1 MITIIMIIIIITITI
16 IIIIIKG
23 CCIQIKQNT
32 REDYNYKAGNLHR
45 YVVVNFL
52 SNSKLCMWENT
63 GHHKYFA
70 HICNNMT
77 AYPDTG
83 VSRTLEIAE
92 TVQQN

>member
-1 MITIIMIIIIITITI
+1 MMITIIMIIIII

-23 CCIQIKQNT
+23 CCFQIKQNT
-32 REDYNYKAGNLHR
+32 REDYKAGNINI

-52 SNSKLCMWENT
+52 SNSKLYMWENS

-70 HICNNMT
+70 HICNNIT
-77 AYPDTG
+77 AYPYTG

-92 TVQQN
+92 MVQQS

>member
-1 MITIIMIIIIITITI
+1 MMITIIMIIIII

-32 REDYNYKAGNLHR
+32 REDYKAGNINI

-52 SNSKLCMWENT
+52 SNSKLYMWENS

-77 AYPDTG
+77 ANPYTG

-92 TVQQN
+92 MVQQN

>member
-1 MITIIMIIIIITITI
+1 MMIII

-23 CCIQIKQNT
+23 CCIQIKQNK
-32 REDYNYKAGNLHR
+32 REDYKAVNIHI

-52 SNSKLCMWENT
+52 SNSKLHMWENT

-70 HICNNMT
+70 YICNNMT
-77 AYPDTG
+77 AYPYTG

-92 TVQQN
+92 MVQQN